1 MRISL
6 VVAAARNG
14 VIGRDGEIPWRL
26 PDDQRFFRELT
37 TGHCIVIGR
46 KTFDSIGKPLPRRR
60 TLVLSRR
67 PHEAVEGVE
76 FHRDLA
82 SALQAARADG
92 TTECFV
98 AGGEAIYREAL
109 AIADAV
115 YLTRVE
121 AEPEGDTF
129 FPTLDPEVWECVE
142 RRPHAIDERHAHA
155 FTIEVWERRG

>member
-6 VVAAARNG
+6 VVAAASND

-37 TGHCIVIGR
+37 IGHCIVIGR
-46 KTFDSIGKPLPRRR
+46 KTFDSIGKALPRRR
-60 TLVLSRR
+60 NLVLSRR

-82 SALQAARADG
+82 SALAVARADG
-92 TTECFV
+92 ETECFV

-109 AIADAV
+109 EVADAI
-115 YLTRVE
+115 YLTRIE

-129 FPTLDPEVWECVE
+129 FPAGDPAIWECVE

-155 FTIEVWERRG
+155 FTIEVWQRRD

>member
-37 TGHCIVIGR
+37 TGHCIVMGR
-46 KTFDSIGKPLPRRR
+46 KTFDSIGRALPRRR
-60 TLVLSRR
+60 NLVLSRR
-67 PHEAVEGVE
+67 PHAAVEGVE
-76 FHRDLA
+76 FHRNLTG
-82 SALQAARADG
+82 ALGAARAHG
-92 TTECFV
+92 MTECFV

-109 AIADAV
+109 EVADAI

-129 FPTLDPEVWECVE
+129 FPALDPEIWECVE
-142 RRPHAIDERHAHA
+142 RRPHAIDERHAQA
-155 FTIEVWERRG
+155 FAIEVWKRRD